1 MAHYWMMQVS
11 GIRRICLGSS
21 ARNKP
26 RRPWREGKIRH
37 SSVPAPCTSFRGPV
51 VEAISRNQNGG
62 TPVSERSAEARPA
75 VHRPANIGPSCRDD
89 APPRSRS
96 ENLRVRR
103 RFLQIIKQKENER
116 LRHLRK
122 RRLTE
127 SKSADRL
134 RIRPADALFRA
145 IFEKCLMAAL
155 NRAWLG
161 AAISE
166 TTAIRRPSSRAA
178 WRSALELDGTIV

>member
-1 MAHYWMMQVS
+1 MLQVS

-26 RRPWREGKIRH
+26 RRPWRGGKTRR
-37 SSVPAPCTSFRGPV
+37 SPVPAPWTSFRRTV

-62 TPVSERSAEARPA
+62 TPVSERSAGARPA
-75 VHRPANIGPSCRDD
+75 VRRPANIGPSCRDD

-103 RFLQIIKQKENER
+103 RFLRKIKPKENER
-116 LRHLRK
+116 LRRLRK

-127 SKSADRL
+127 SKSAGRL
-134 RIRPADALFRA
+134 RIRPADSLFRA
-145 IFEKCLMAAL
+145 IFQKWLLAAV

-161 AAISE
+161 AAI
-166 TTAIRRPSSRAA
+166 
-178 WRSALELDGTIV
+178 

>member
-1 MAHYWMMQVS
+1 MLQVS

-26 RRPWREGKIRH
+26 RHPCRGGKTWH
-37 SSVPAPCTSFRGPV
+37 ASVPAPCTSFRGTV
-51 VEAISRNQNGG
+51 VEAISRNQNRG
-62 TPVSERSAEARPA
+62 TPVSERPAGARPA
-75 VHRPANIGPSCRDD
+75 VRRPANIGPSCRDD

-103 RFLQIIKQKENER
+103 RFLRIIKQKENER
-116 LRHLRK
+116 LRRLRK

-134 RIRPADALFRA
+134 RIRSADALFRV
-145 IFEKCLMAAL
+145 IFEKCLM
-155 NRAWLG
+155 G
-161 AAISE
+161 
-166 TTAIRRPSSRAA
+166 RR
-178 WRSALELDGTIV
+178 

>member
-1 MAHYWMMQVS
+1 MS

-37 SSVPAPCTSFRGPV
+37 SSVPAPCTSFRRTV

-103 RFLQIIKQKENER
+103 RFLRIIKQKENER
-116 LRHLRK
+116 LRRLRK

-134 RIRPADALFRA
+134 RIRPADALFMA
-145 IFEKCLMAAL
+145 IFEKCLMAAV

-161 AAISE
+161 AAAISE
-166 TTAIRRPSSRAA
+166 TTAIRRPSSQAA